1 MRRTD
6 VLNFGGTAL
15 TLAYS
20 ADGRPSATGAQRAAG
35 TVLAAGL
42 IASFAFAALV
52 HALLRG
58 RADAGA
64 SSRGILNEARMMG
77 IIRSSMEISEP
88 RQW

>member
-1 MRRTD
+1 M
-6 VLNFGGTAL
+6 L

-42 IASFAFAALV
+42 IASIAFAVLI

-58 RADAGA
+58 RIAVDSGA

-77 IIRSSMEISEP
+77 IIRSSMEAIITIDENRRS
-88 RQW
+88 